1 MNEAFDSGLRYRATI
16 LLYAIHADDAC
27 AGYSGHLCSR
37 TLLLLLLLLLL
48 QTKIT
53 AAPALPFPSREE
65 GSAASAGLTIAH
77 ANAFE

>member
-37 TLLLLLLLLLL
+37 TLLLLLLLLL

-53 AAPALPFPSREE
+53 AAPALPLPSREE
-65 GSAASAGLTIAH
+65 GSAASASLTIAH